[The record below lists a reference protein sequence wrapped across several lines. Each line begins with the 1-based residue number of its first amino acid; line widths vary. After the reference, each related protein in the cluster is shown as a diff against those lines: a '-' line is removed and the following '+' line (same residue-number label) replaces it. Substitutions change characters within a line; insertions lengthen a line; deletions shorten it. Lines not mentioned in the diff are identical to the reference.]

1 MSMYN
6 DIAWDEKGNTERC
19 EYNPQTVANY
29 ARKFPRGHWSFLG
42 PGSEKKWY
50 GTNTDKPDGSWDK
63 IAENMMTNFADSGH
77 LLFRASSAF
86 EREENHV
93 EYLHQCSTGSAV
105 QALSSTH
112 SQSSRSFHS
121 YHSYHPRF
129 APKFQR
135 VVGARFATRHLVRD
149 LIEVFLL
156 AACNVAILLVHANV
170 NLFLSLKID
179 HF

>member
-50 GTNTDKPDGSWDK
+50 GTNTDKSDGSWDK

-77 LLFRASSAF
+77 RLFRASSAF

-93 EYLHQCSTGSAV
+93 AKEEARSLFTSTVAMKTSSCFSA
-105 QALSSTH
+105 Q
-112 SQSSRSFHS
+112 
-121 YHSYHPRF
+121 
-129 APKFQR
+129 
-135 VVGARFATRHLVRD
+135 
-149 LIEVFLL
+149 
-156 AACNVAILLVHANV
+156 
-170 NLFLSLKID
+170 
-179 HF
+179 